1 MSTPVKTHV
10 DGPVTDV
17 TDTDGVK
24 AARLAI
30 YGDPDSD
37 AFTMAHRKHLMKAI
51 DEWYETIEAQGLS
64 YAGLAAVLRDV
75 ADEYA

>member
-1 MSTPVKTHV
+1 MS
-10 DGPVTDV
+10 DA

-37 AFTMAHRKHLMKAI
+37 AFTPTHRRLLMKAI

-64 YAGLAAVLRDV
+64 YAGLAAALRDV

>member
-1 MSTPVKTHV
+1 MS
-10 DGPVTDV
+10 DV

-37 AFTMAHRKHLMKAI
+37 AFTEAHRKSVMRVI
-51 DEWYETIEAQGLS
+51 EEWYETVDAQGLS
-64 YAGLAAVLRDV
+64 YLGLAAALREI
-75 ADEYA
+75 ADEFG